1 MNFVKYKDKLNVNL
15 DTVSMI
21 LYKEETTRTGK
32 EEAKI
37 SFTIPGMNI
46 PLQWKFDSF
55 KEGQRVYNY
64 LDDKYLTSVDEI
76 IDMG

>member
-1 MNFVKYKDKLNVNL
+1 MNLVKYRDKSNVNL

-21 LYKEETTRTGK
+21 QYKEETTRSGK

-37 SFTIPGMNI
+37 AFSIPGMNI

-55 KEGQRVYNY
+55 KEGKRVYDY
-64 LDDKYLTSVDEI
+64 LNDKYITSIDED
-76 IDMG
+76 IDMA